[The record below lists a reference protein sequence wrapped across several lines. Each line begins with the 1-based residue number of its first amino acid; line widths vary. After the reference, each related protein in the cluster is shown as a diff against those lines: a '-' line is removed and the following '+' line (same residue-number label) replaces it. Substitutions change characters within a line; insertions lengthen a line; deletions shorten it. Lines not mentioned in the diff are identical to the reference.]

1 MLAFASCIS
10 IRCPPPLTS
19 PGWSGRPRRERV
31 ASEPV
36 CEAAPPTPAPAVPT
50 SLQALTT
57 LAAKSVSEALKDGE
71 KRIRITALP
80 PTLNP
85 VLENSFPYSAQ
96 NLHILVRDILLQT
109 PVETSKTSILFAS
122 AGQAASAKAQY
133 KKEISVFAKLEDEED
148 DEIAIASYYR
158 RDFYEGRTKD
168 VNFIVSPVS
177 NRGDSVMDDLDTILS
192 EAPDAVWV
200 LVNAALTLDRAA
212 VGMSENKRRQD
223 FLESFT
229 EVFYFRNLVRHLYN
243 GLKPLSNAPWNIAD

>member
-1 MLAFASCIS
+1 M
-10 IRCPPPLTS
+10 
-19 PGWSGRPRRERV
+19 
-31 ASEPV
+31 
-36 CEAAPPTPAPAVPT
+36 
-50 SLQALTT
+50 
-57 LAAKSVSEALKDGE
+57 
-71 KRIRITALP
+71 
-80 PTLNP
+80 
-85 VLENSFPYSAQ
+85 
-96 NLHILVRDILLQT
+96 
-109 PVETSKTSILFAS
+109 
-122 AGQAASAKAQY
+122 
-133 KKEISVFAKLEDEED
+133 FAKLEDEED